1 MVGKLIST
9 HAFWEPFVESQMD
22 EWGLIVNNG
31 QVMMRRTIR
40 SAMKDHRPVVADHLH
55 HPPYPQGIS
64 FLWQQLTKPTRTES
78 ISKWGTEVLG
88 NSRLGT
94 TKSAACNGRH
104 LGVEPVF
111 AAGKRCTILFCRCCS
126 WRPAETGPF
135 RGCIQ
140 PPRRGINSFESR
152 LGLTCLLSV

>member
-9 HAFWEPFVESQMD
+9 HAFWEPFVESQME

-40 SAMKDHRPVVADHLH
+40 SAMKDHRPIVADHLH
-55 HPPYPQGIS
+55 HPPLSPRY
-64 FLWQQLTKPTRTES
+64 FLFMTAVNETYENWKHFKMRNWGSREFSSGYNKVCRLQWPPPWCGTGFHCWQ
-78 ISKWGTEVLG
+78 
-88 NSRLGT
+88 
-94 TKSAACNGRH
+94 
-104 LGVEPVF
+104 
-111 AAGKRCTILFCRCCS
+111 RCTILFCRCCS